1 MKYAVVVNSNGT
13 FEIKSEW
20 TDDLPGARI
29 DFWDKCKIYENA
41 QDVKHATV
49 AIMDENYDIVEGKR
63 EFITHEVVPNE

>member
-20 TDDLPGARI
+20 DDDLPGARV

-41 QDVKHATV
+41 QDVKRATV